1 MLLKLIPTDTHIP
14 FTRWRVIAFAFSAI
28 MVVSSLTAV
37 ALLGFNF
44 GVDFRGGITIEVA
57 SDQPINL
64 GEVRNTVTGL
74 GLGNTKVQEVQDF
87 SGSEKGVVVFLQ
99 QQQADGAEVDSE
111 VAQQDASDKVQAAL
125 KELLGD
131 NIEFRKIEVV
141 GPTVSAELVRSGAL
155 AVALSITMML
165 LYISLRFEWQ
175 FGVGAIVALVHDVS
189 ITLGMFAVTR
199 LEFNLPIIAAIL
211 TIVGYS
217 INDTVVVYDRI
228 RENLRKYKKKDLA
241 ELIDLSINET
251 LSRTVMTSGTTLL
264 TLIALFVIGG
274 QVLQGFSFSMIFGI
288 LIGTFS
294 SIFVASPFLMAT
306 GVKRDWSKAPAPAT
320 P

>member
-99 QQQADGAEVDSE
+99 QQQADGAEIDSE

-288 LIGTFS
+288 LIGTYS

>member
-1 MLLKLIPTDTHIP
+1 MLLKLIPSDTKIP
-14 FTRWRVIAFAFSAI
+14 FTRWRAIAFAFSAI
-28 MVVSSLTAV
+28 MVVASLTAV
-37 ALLGFNF
+37 AMLGFNF

-57 SDQPINL
+57 SDQPIDL
-64 GEVRNTVTGL
+64 GEVRSTVTGL

-125 KELLGD
+125 KGLLGD

-155 AVALSITMML
+155 AVALSIAMML
-165 LYISLRFEWQ
+165 AYISVRFEWQ

-288 LIGTFS
+288 LIGTYS

>member
-288 LIGTFS
+288 LIGTYS